1 MKETVPLG
9 FTGETF
15 PPGIHMCYIYNDEDE
30 RRRIIFQFLESG
42 LRNGEKV
49 SYFMDAN
56 TADTMKECQSALDVD
71 KLFEEQ
77 QGHFSVATTREAY
90 CPTGIFVPD
99 EMLDRLS
106 AFYTRSV
113 TEGYA
118 GARVAGEMSW
128 AVREVPGSF
137 RLMEYEARINT
148 ALMHYPVTAIC
159 QYDAR
164 CFDGRMLRDVL
175 AVHPMIILHGQI
187 LKNPY
192 YVQSWWLLK
201 RHLALHEEH

>member
-1 MKETVPLG
+1 
-9 FTGETF
+9 
-15 PPGIHMCYIYNDEDE
+15 
-30 RRRIIFQFLESG
+30 
-42 LRNGEKV
+42 
-49 SYFMDAN
+49 MDAN

-128 AVREVPGSF
+128 AVRDIPGSL
-137 RLMEYEARINT
+137 RLIEYEARVNT
-148 ALMHYPVTAIC
+148 TLIQYPGTAIC
-159 QYDAR
+159 QYDAH
-164 CFDGRMLRDVL
+164 CFNSRMLRAVL

-192 YVQSWWLLK
+192 YIKSWWLLK
-201 RHLALHEEH
+201 RH